1 MCSKDIQRYLL
12 ECLWFMTKEE
22 QNKLGRRAKQDN
34 SQRERLSPDE
44 VDEKEDPVKNL
55 PDIHVE

>member
-1 MCSKDIQRYLL
+1 
-12 ECLWFMTKEE
+12 MTKEE